1 MSPPES
7 LKQKLI
13 ERLDVLSEIRLQE
26 VLDFVDFL
34 NTRDQCD
41 EDPILQVAGCL
52 SVCFRS
58 TCVNLD
64 SHSSTV
70 ILMKGTR

>member
-52 SVCFRS
+52 SGNPLS
-58 TCVNLD
+58 TEEIEEELYGGNP
-64 SHSSTV
+64 
-70 ILMKGTR
+70 G